1 MRRHRHTL
9 PSTQLDPEESLYD
22 IEELRAEI
30 LRLYDEMLENAT
42 DKDIV
47 SMAYDM
53 NILTDEE

>member
-1 MRRHRHTL
+1 MRRQRHTL